1 MLASVSRSRVELLAH
16 RSLTESSSNTMTNL
30 LAVFSEQGSQKI
42 TMNPLRSFS
51 KFVFAGALLCGIPAM
66 AQQFAPAT
74 RIVDRI
80 DENHLVTLKGNTH
93 PAATAANDRGRL
105 SPNLPMTDLVLVLSR
120 SAEQQAAFDKFV
132 ASQYEIGSP
141 YYHHWLEPEEVGEQF
156 GPAESDIATLS
167 NWMSGH
173 GFSIDEVSKDRMS
186 IRFSGTAGQV
196 ESTFHTEIH
205 NLEVKGEQHIGNM
218 SDAQIPVA
226 LAPAVVGIK
235 ALHNFFP
242 KPLHRLGSK
251 VTFNRD
257 AAKWERNASGAPV
270 GSETPATSEAN
281 VHAQFGFTM
290 GSGSSASLVEDVV
303 PYDFATI
310 YNVLPLWNSGIDGTG
325 QTIAIAGT
333 SNINL
338 VDVANFRS
346 IFGLPAKAPTVIIAN
361 GTDPGDCPTASYS
374 CDADLT
380 ENTLDVE
387 WSGAVAKGANIVLVA
402 SGSNSTT
409 TDTLYSS
416 ESYIVQHKTAPVM
429 NVSYGECELFNGT
442 AENALYN
449 SMWESAAT
457 EGIAVFVASGD
468 AGSALCDE
476 GLSTSATYAAKY
488 GLAVSGLAS
497 TPYNTAVGGTDFNWG
512 STAAPYWNS
521 TNSETTGASALGYVP
536 EVPWNDT
543 CTNPLAVT
551 YLKDL
556 ATEAGI
562 SGVSDAETACNF
574 VYNDWESIA
583 IKYGISL
590 SNFVDVVGGSGGAS
604 GCVANNGNSVS
615 SCTGTSTGAANGSLP
630 LVNDGWPKP
639 VWQAGVSGIPS
650 DGVRDLPDVSFFAA
664 NGFLG
669 SAYVICVSANGAC
682 VSPSALTTNP
692 VVQEVGG
699 TSVSSPAM
707 AGVMALIN
715 QKAGAAQ
722 GNPNAELYT
731 LAARQDYSICSA
743 QSVTASSSCY
753 FNDINTGTNA
763 VPCAVNSPNCTVLY
777 SGDAIGILAGHSA
790 GTGYDLAT
798 GLGSLNVANVVN
810 AWTLSTGSAVATVT
824 VTPAIS
830 CLTENSALN
839 VAVTLTGSSGTPT
852 GTVTLTG
859 GGFTSVEQPLTN
871 GSMIF
876 NIPGNSLNAGTD
888 TLTVIYS
895 GDATYQSGTGANTVA
910 VTEPTFTLSAT
921 APAAV
926 ASGYTTNLSVT
937 VTGSGS
943 YIGSVSLTCALTGYP
958 SGATIGDLPMCTG
971 GQAVTLNPASGTTA
985 VTVNFQV
992 STTAPTSSELVRPKL
1007 GKGHGWA
1014 GGGAVLAFLVFLG
1027 IPARRRSWQ
1036 SMLGVLV
1043 AMVALGSIAGCVN
1056 ARTDTAGPANSGT
1069 TAGSY
1074 TFTVTAIG
1082 NPSVTPAPTTT
1093 FTVIVN

>member
-1 MLASVSRSRVELLAH
+1 M
-16 RSLTESSSNTMTNL
+16 NL
-30 LAVFSEQGSQKI
+30 
-42 TMNPLRSFS
+42 PRSFA
-51 KFVFAGALLCGIPAM
+51 KFVFTGALLCGTAAM
-66 AQQFAPAT
+66 AQQFAPTT

-80 DENHLVTLKGNTH
+80 DENRLVALKGNTH
-93 PAATAANDRGRL
+93 PAATAATDRGRV
-105 SPNLPMTDLVLVLSR
+105 SQNLPMTDLVLVLSR
-120 SAEQQAAFDKFV
+120 SAQQQAAFDKFV
-132 ASQYEIGSP
+132 AGQYEIGSP
-141 YYHHWLEPEEVGEQF
+141 DYHHWLEPEEVGERF

-167 NWMSGH
+167 NWLSGH
-173 GFSIDEVSKDRMS
+173 GFSIDEVSNDRMS

-218 SDAQIPVA
+218 TDAQIPVA
-226 LAPAVVGIK
+226 LAPAVVGVK
-235 ALHNFFP
+235 ALHNFFA
-242 KPLHRLGSK
+242 KPLHKLGSQ

-257 AAKWERNASGAPV
+257 AAKWERNASGAPA
-270 GSETPATSEAN
+270 GSETPEAN
-281 VHAQFGFTM
+281 VHAQFGFTA

-338 VDVANFRS
+338 ADVANFRS
-346 IFGLPAKAPTVIIAN
+346 MFGLPAKAPKVIVAN
-361 GTDPGDCPTASYS
+361 GADPGDCPTASSS

-402 SGSNSTT
+402 SGANSTT

-429 NVSYGECELFNGT
+429 NVSYGECELLNST
-442 AENALYN
+442 AENVLYN
-449 SMWESAAT
+449 NLWESAAT

-476 GLSTSATYAAKY
+476 GLSTSATYASKY

-512 STAAPYWNS
+512 LKAAPYWSS
-521 TNSETTGASALGYVP
+521 TNNPATGASALGYVP
-536 EVPWNDT
+536 EIPWNDT
-543 CTNPLAVT
+543 CANPLAVT
-551 YLKDL
+551 YLQNV
-556 ATEAGI
+556 ATQAGI
-562 SGVSDAETACNF
+562 SGVYDAETACNF
-574 VYNDWESIA
+574 ANNDWESIA

-590 SNFVDVVGGSGGAS
+590 SNFVGVVGGSGGAS
-604 GCVANNGNSVS
+604 SCVANNGDSVS

-682 VSPSALTTNP
+682 VSSSAVATNP

-715 QKAGAAQ
+715 QRAGAAQ
-722 GNPNAELYT
+722 GNPNAALYK
-731 LAARQDYSICSA
+731 LAARQDYSSCSA
-743 QSVTASSSCY
+743 QSAMASSNCY
-753 FNDINTGTNA
+753 FNDVNTGSNA
-763 VPCAVNSPNCTVLY
+763 VPCAANSPNCTVLH
-777 SGDAIGILAGHSA
+777 SGDAIGILTGHSA

-810 AWTLSTGSAVATVT
+810 AWTLPTGNAVAMVTVMPAASTQAENSPLNVTVT
-824 VTPAIS
+824 V
-830 CLTENSALN
+830 
-839 VAVTLTGSSGTPT
+839 TGSSGTPT
-852 GTVTLTG
+852 GTATLTG
-859 GGFTSVEQPLTN
+859 DGFTPVEQPLTN
-871 GSMIF
+871 GSTVF
-876 NIPGNSLNAGTD
+876 DIPANSLNAGTG
-888 TLTVIYS
+888 TFVVNYS
-895 GDATYQSGTGANTVA
+895 GDATYQPATGTSAVA
-910 VTEPTFTLSAT
+910 VTESTFTLSAT

-926 ASGYTTNLSVT
+926 ASGSSTSLSVT

-943 YIGSVSLTCALTGYP
+943 YTGTVSLTCALTGYP
-958 SGATIGDLPMCTG
+958 SGATTADLPTCTG
-971 GQAVTLNPASGTTA
+971 GQAVTLNPASATTA
-985 VTVNFQV
+985 VTVKFQV
-992 STTAPTSSELVRPKL
+992 STTASATSELLMPKL
-1007 GKGHGWA
+1007 GKRHGWA

-1036 SMLGVLV
+1036 SMLGVLM
-1043 AMVALGSIAGCVN
+1043 AMVTLVGMTGCVN
-1056 ARTDTAGPANSGT
+1056 AVNVRSDTAVPANSGT

-1074 TFTVTAIG
+1074 TFTVSAVA
-1082 NPSVTPAPTTT
+1082 NPAVTPAPTTT
-1093 FTVIVN
+1093 FTVVVN

>member
-1 MLASVSRSRVELLAH
+1 MANSLAGFFEERPHEIIMCVLRL
-16 RSLTESSSNTMTNL
+16 
-30 LAVFSEQGSQKI
+30 FSI
-42 TMNPLRSFS
+42 L
-51 KFVFAGALLCGIPAM
+51 VFASALLCGIGAM
-66 AQQFAPAT
+66 AQAFAPAV

-80 DENHLVTLKGNTH
+80 EENHLVTLKGSTH
-93 PAATAANDRGRL
+93 PAAKAANDRGRV
-105 SPNLPMTDLVLVLSR
+105 SPDLPMTDLVLVLSR

-141 YYHHWLEPEEVGEQF
+141 DYHHWLEPEEVGERF

-196 ESTFHTEIH
+196 ERTFHTEIH
-205 NLEVKGEQHIGNM
+205 NLEAKGEQHIGNM
-218 SDAQIPVA
+218 SDAQIPAA
-226 LAPAVVGIK
+226 LAAAVVGIK

-242 KPLHRLGSK
+242 KPLHKLGSK
-251 VTFNRD
+251 VTFNRN
-257 AAKWERNASGAPV
+257 AGIWERNASGALA
-270 GSETPATSEAN
+270 GSETSAAPAT
-281 VHAQFGFTM
+281 VHAQFGFTT

-338 VDVANFRS
+338 ADVANFRS

-361 GTDPGDCPTASYS
+361 GTDPGDCPTASDS

-416 ESYIVQHKTAPVM
+416 ESYIVEHKTAPVM

-468 AGSALCDE
+468 ASSALCDE
-476 GLSTSATYAAKY
+476 GLSISATYASKY

-512 STAAPYWNS
+512 STAAPYWKS
-521 TNSETTGASALGYVP
+521 TNSATTGASALGYVP
-536 EVPWNDT
+536 EVPWDNT
-543 CTNPLAVT
+543 CTNPLALT
-551 YLKDL
+551 YLEDV
-556 ATEAGI
+556 ATVARI
-562 SGVSDAETACNF
+562 SGVDNAEAACNF
-574 VYNDWESIA
+574 VYNDWKSIA
-583 IKYGISL
+583 IQYGISL
-590 SNFVDVVGGSGGAS
+590 SDFVGIVGGSGGAS
-604 GCVANNGNSVS
+604 GCVANNGQSVS

-639 VWQAGVSGIPS
+639 VWQTGVSGIPS

-682 VSPSALTTNP
+682 VSSSALTTNP

-715 QKAGAAQ
+715 QKAGTAQ
-722 GNPNAELYT
+722 GSPNAELYT
-731 LAARQDYSICSA
+731 LAARQDYSSCSA

-753 FNDINTGTNA
+753 FNDINSGTNA
-763 VPCAVNSPNCTVLY
+763 VPCAANSPNCTVLD
-777 SGDAIGILAGHSA
+777 SEDAIGILTGHSA
-790 GTGYDLAT
+790 GTDYDLAT

-810 AWTLSTGSAVATVT
+810 AWTLSAGSAVAMVA
-824 VTPAIS
+824 VTPAVS
-830 CLTENSALN
+830 SLTENSALN
-839 VAVTLTGSSGTPT
+839 VAVTVTGSSGTPT

-871 GSMIF
+871 GSMVF
-876 NIPGNSLNAGTD
+876 NIPANSLNAGTD
-888 TLTVIYS
+888 TLTVFYS
-895 GDATYQSGTGANTVA
+895 GDATYQSGTGTNAVA
-910 VTEPTFTLSAT
+910 VKESTFTLSAT
-921 APAAV
+921 VPAAV
-926 ASGYTTNLSVT
+926 ASGSSTSSTVT
-937 VTGSGS
+937 VTGGGS
-943 YIGSVSLTCALTGYP
+943 YIGTLSLTCALTAYP
-958 SGATIGDLPMCTG
+958 FGATIGDLPTCTG
-971 GQAVTLNPASGTTA
+971 SQAVTLNPSSGTTA
-985 VTVNFQV
+985 VTVKFQV
-992 STTAPTSSELVRPKL
+992 STTAPTSSELVRPRL
-1007 GKGHGWA
+1007 GEGQGWA

-1043 AMVALGSIAGCVN
+1043 AMVAMGSMAGCVN
-1056 ARTDTAGPANSGT
+1056 TVTARSETTGPANSGT
-1069 TAGSY
+1069 TAGNY
-1074 TFTVTAIG
+1074 TFKVTAIG

>member
-1 MLASVSRSRVELLAH
+1 
-16 RSLTESSSNTMTNL
+16 MTNL
-30 LAVFSEQGSQKI
+30 LAVVSDQRSQKI
-42 TMNPLRSFS
+42 AMKLLRSFS
-51 KFVFAGALLCGIPAM
+51 KLVFAGALLCGIPAM

-80 DENHLVTLKGNTH
+80 DESHLVTLKGNTH
-93 PAATAANDRGRL
+93 PAATAANDRGRV

-141 YYHHWLEPEEVGEQF
+141 DYHHWLEPEEVGEQF

-167 NWMSGH
+167 NWLSGH
-173 GFSIDEVSKDRMS
+173 GFSIDEVSTDRMS

-196 ESTFHTEIH
+196 ESAFHTEIH
-205 NLEVKGEQHIGNM
+205 NLEAKGEQHIGNI

-226 LAPAVVGIK
+226 LAPAVLGIK

-242 KPLHRLGSK
+242 KPLHKLGSLA
-251 VTFNRD
+251 TFNRGT
-257 AAKWERNASGAPV
+257 AKWERNATSAAA
-270 GSETPATSEAN
+270 GSATPESTA
-281 VHAQFGFTM
+281 HAQFGFTT
-290 GSGSSASLVEDVV
+290 GSGSSTSLVEDVV
-303 PYDFATI
+303 PYDFAAI

-338 VDVANFRS
+338 ADVANFRS
-346 IFGLPAKAPTVIIAN
+346 MFGLPAKAPTVIIAN
-361 GTDPGDCPTASYS
+361 GTDPGDCPTASYT

-387 WSGAVAKGANIVLVA
+387 WSGAVAKGANIVLVT

-442 AENALYN
+442 AENVLYN
-449 SMWESAAT
+449 NLWESAAA

-468 AGSALCDE
+468 AGSALCDQ
-476 GLSTSATYAAKY
+476 GLSTGATYASKY

-512 STAAPYWNS
+512 VKAAPYWSS
-521 TNSETTGASALGYVP
+521 TNNPANGASALGYVP
-536 EVPWNDT
+536 EIPWNDS
-543 CTNPLAVT
+543 CANPLAVA
-551 YLKDL
+551 YLENV

-562 SGVSDAETACNF
+562 SGVNNAESACNF
-574 VYNDWESIA
+574 AYNNWESIA
-583 IKYGISL
+583 VKYSISL
-590 SNFVDVVGGSGGAS
+590 PNFVSVVGGSGGAS
-604 GCVANNGNSVS
+604 GCVASNGDSVS

-639 VWQAGVSGIPS
+639 AWQTGVTGIPS

-664 NGFLG
+664 NGSFG

-682 VSPSALTTNP
+682 VDSSQLAANS

-715 QKAGAAQ
+715 QKAGVAQ
-722 GNPNAELYT
+722 GNPNAALYK
-731 LAARQDYSICSA
+731 LAARQDYSSCSA
-743 QSVTASSSCY
+743 QSVKASSDCY

-763 VPCAVNSPNCTVLY
+763 VPCAANSPNCTVLH
-777 SGDAIGILAGHSA
+777 SGDAIGILAGHGA

-810 AWTLSTGSAVATVT
+810 AWTLPTGSAVATVT
-824 VTPAIS
+824 VTAATS
-830 CLTENSALN
+830 NLTETSPLN
-839 VAVTLTGSSGTPT
+839 VTVTVTGSSGTPT
-852 GTVTLTG
+852 GTVTLTAE
-859 GGFTSVEQPLTN
+859 GFTPVEQQLTN
-871 GSMIF
+871 GSTIF
-876 NIPGNSLNAGTD
+876 SIPANSLNAGTY
-888 TLTVIYS
+888 TFIVNYS
-895 GDATYQSGTGANTVA
+895 GDATYQPGLGTNAVA
-910 VTEPTFTLSAT
+910 VAEPTFTLSAT
-921 APAAV
+921 APATV
-926 ASGYTTNLSVT
+926 ASGSSTNLSVT

-943 YIGSVSLTCALTGYP
+943 YIGTVSLACTLTGYP
-958 SGATIGDLPMCTG
+958 SGATIANLPMCTG
-971 GQAVTLNPASGTTA
+971 GQTVTLNPASGTSA
-985 VTVNFQV
+985 VTVKFQV
-992 STTAPTSSELVRPKL
+992 STTASTSSELVMPKL
-1007 GKGHGWA
+1007 GKGRGWA
-1014 GGGAVLAFLVFLG
+1014 GGGAALAFLVFLG

-1043 AMVALGSIAGCVN
+1043 AMVALVGMSGCTSAVN
-1056 ARTDTAGPANSGT
+1056 VRSNTAAPENSGT

-1074 TFTVTAIG
+1074 TFTVTAIA
-1082 NPSVTPAPTTT
+1082 NPSVSPAPTTT

>member
-1 MLASVSRSRVELLAH
+1 
-16 RSLTESSSNTMTNL
+16 MTNF
-30 LAVFSEQGSQKI
+30 LAVVSEATSQKI
-42 TMNPLRSFS
+42 TLNLLRSFS
-51 KFVFAGALLCGIPAM
+51 KFVFVSALLCGTAAM

-93 PAATAANDRGRL
+93 PAATAANDRGRV
-105 SPNLPMTDLVLVLSR
+105 SPDLPMTDLVLVLSR

-132 ASQYEIGSP
+132 ASQYEIGSAD
-141 YYHHWLEPEEVGEQF
+141 YHNWLEPEEVGERF

-167 NWMSGH
+167 NWLSGH

-226 LAPAVVGIK
+226 LAPAVLGIK

-242 KPLHRLGSK
+242 KPLHKLGSMA
-251 VTFNRD
+251 TLNRS
-257 AAKWERNASGAPV
+257 AAKWERNSTSAPAGPETAAASAK
-270 GSETPATSEAN
+270 AN
-281 VHAQFGFTM
+281 PQFGFSTE
-290 GSGSSASLVEDVV
+290 SGSSTSLVEDVV

-338 VDVANFRS
+338 ADVANFRS
-346 IFGLPAKAPTVIIAN
+346 MFGLPAKAPTVIIAN
-361 GTDPGDCPTASYS
+361 GADPGDCPTAAST

-409 TDTLYSS
+409 TDMLYSS
-416 ESYIVQHKTAPVM
+416 ESYIVQNKTAPVM

-449 SMWESAAT
+449 SLWESAAT

-476 GLSTSATYAAKY
+476 GMSTGATYASKY

-497 TPYNTAVGGTDFNWG
+497 TPYNTAVGGTDFSWG
-512 STAAPYWNS
+512 TKAAPYWSS
-521 TNSETTGASALGYVP
+521 TNSPTTGASALGYVP
-536 EVPWNDT
+536 EIPWNDT
-543 CTNPLAVT
+543 CANPLAAT
-551 YLKDL
+551 YLENV

-562 SGVSDAETACNF
+562 SGVDNAEAGCNF
-574 VYNDWESIA
+574 ANNDWESIA
-583 IKYGISL
+583 IQYGISIP
-590 SNFVDVVGGSGGAS
+590 SFVGVVGGSGGAS
-604 GCVANNGNSVS
+604 GCVANDGQSVS
-615 SCTGTSTGAANGSLP
+615 SCAGASTGAANGSLP

-639 VWQAGVSGIPS
+639 AWQAGVSGIPS

-682 VSPSALTTNP
+682 VDSPQIATNP

-715 QKAGAAQ
+715 QKAGTAQ
-722 GNPNAELYT
+722 GSPNAELYT
-731 LAARQDYSICSA
+731 LAARQDYSSCSA
-743 QSVTASSSCY
+743 QSVTASSNCY

-763 VPCAVNSPNCTVLY
+763 VPCAANSPNCTVLN
-777 SGDAIGILAGHSA
+777 SGDTIGILAGHSA

-810 AWTLSTGSAVATVT
+810 AWTLPTDKSVAMVT
-824 VTPAIS
+824 VTPATS
-830 CLTENSALN
+830 TLTASSPLN
-839 VAVTLTGSSGTPT
+839 VTVTVAGSSGTPT

-859 GGFTSVEQPLTN
+859 EGFTPVEQPLTN
-871 GSMIF
+871 GGSVF

-888 TLTVIYS
+888 IFIVNYS
-895 GDATYQSGTGANTVA
+895 GDATYQPATGTNAVA
-910 VTEPTFTLSAT
+910 VTEPTFTLSAV

-926 ASGYTTNLSVT
+926 ASGSSTNLSVT
-937 VTGSGS
+937 VTGGGS
-943 YIGSVSLTCALTGYP
+943 YIGAVSLTCSLTGYP
-958 SGATIGDLPMCTG
+958 SGATTADLPTCTG
-971 GQAVTLNPASGTTA
+971 GQTVTLNPASGATA
-985 VTVNFQV
+985 AAVNFQV
-992 STTAPTSSELVRPKL
+992 NTTAPNSSELVMPKL
-1007 GKGHGWA
+1007 GKGRGWA
-1014 GGGAVLAFLVFLG
+1014 DGGAVLAFLVFLG
-1027 IPARRRSWQ
+1027 IPAKRRSWQ

-1043 AMVALGSIAGCVN
+1043 AMVAMVGMAGCVN
-1056 ARTDTAGPANSGT
+1056 TVTTRSETPAPENSGT

-1074 TFTVTAIG
+1074 TFTVTAISS
-1082 NPSVTPAPTTT
+1082 PSVTPAPTTT